1 MTDSSESQRQM
12 TNYYKIHQ
20 LPYNQIQL
28 TNHKKKGKIRTIKD
42 HFVEFATK
50 ILV

>member
-12 TNYYKIHQ
+12 TNYYKIYQ

-42 HFVEFATK
+42 PFC
-50 ILV
+50 